1 MPGNQGGSTIVK
13 ESGGEYIGQVIRKGV
28 QLLDN
33 QEGEYICQ
41 VIRRGRTFNDERAG
55 IIERVNIT
63 MSGMYRYVL
72 NIYKKRIK
80 INAHNA
86 YKLHDGVVHYLMF
99 HDC

>member
-1 MPGNQGGSTIVK
+1 MKGAEIESDPSAGIIISTHSLVLQGVNRNTS
-13 ESGGEYIGQVIRKGV
+13 
-28 QLLDN
+28 
-33 QEGEYICQ
+33 GEYICQ